1 MTIHFDLEKLRK
13 SHDCSNYF
21 ETGLWDPRTNV
32 SSKTALSCEFEHVF
46 CIELRDEW
54 IHLGKKIFES
64 EITKNRFHLIHDDS
78 VNMQNHLNN
87 ESNRDKFLKKTV
99 FFLDAHVDNAFIQNY
114 KKKCPLLEELEAIKQ
129 LERKDHVILI
139 DDLRIIENSMFS
151 GPWGETSY
159 SNMNML
165 QKIKE
170 IIISINP
177 KYKFSTLPGH
187 VENDVLFAYV

>member
-32 SSKTALSCEFEHVF
+32 SSKTALSSGFDHVF

-54 IHLGKKIFES
+54 IELGKKIFET
-64 EITKNRFHLIHDDS
+64 EISNNRFHLIHDDS
-78 VNMQNHLNN
+78 ANMQIHLNH
-87 ESNRDKFLKKTV
+87 ETNRDVFLKKTI
-99 FFLDAHVDNAFIQNY
+99 FFLDAHVDNPLIQNY

-139 DDLRIIENSMFS
+139 DDLRIIKNSMIS
-151 GPWGETSY
+151 GPWGESSY
-159 SNMNML
+159 ANINML

-170 IIISINP
+170 IILSINP
-177 KYKFSTLPGH
+177 KYNFATLPGH
-187 VENDVLFAYV
+187 VENDVLLAYV